1 MFEGIDGCGKTTQ
14 ISLLSKKLSIENI
27 PHIVTRE
34 PSDSNP
40 VGKLTRDAVHG
51 KFSLENETVALL
63 FAADRFE
70 HIHSEILP
78 ALGRGE
84 HVLCDRYYYS
94 NFAYQGEVA
103 AYNRI
108 VMERMRPDAVFF
120 IDVPPEECLRR
131 IKTSRPNAD
140 CLYENLET
148 LTKARERYF
157 EIFKLLEETEKI
169 FCFDGATQTPEGL
182 AEKIYNVWL
191 DIIK

>member
-14 ISLLSKKLSIENI
+14 ISLLSKKLASENV

-51 KFSLENETVALL
+51 KFFLENETVALL

-78 ALGRGE
+78 SLGRGE

-108 VMERMRPDAVFF
+108 AMERMRPDAVFF
-120 IDVPPEECLRR
+120 IDASPEECLRR
-131 IKTSRPNAD
+131 IKISRPYAD
-140 CLYENLET
+140 GVYENLET
-148 LTKARERYF
+148 LTNVRERYL
-157 EIFKLLEETEKI
+157 EIFKVLEKTEKI

-182 AEKIYNVWL
+182 AEKIYNVWI
-191 DIIK
+191 DNIK